1 MTKKPTTSTIDD
13 NAAPVL
19 LSGDNPKIAKGY
31 GDEPVQAYIAA
42 LPGWKQDACCTLDK
56 LIAQTIPGVSK
67 AVKWNS
73 SFYGVTQ
80 GEWFLSFHAMTKYIK
95 IAFFTGAD
103 LSPPP
108 PETSTQANIRYW
120 HIREG
125 DTIDE
130 SQFIDWLQQASQRPG
145 VRM

>member
-1 MTKKPTTSTIDD
+1 
-13 NAAPVL
+13 
-19 LSGDNPKIAKGY
+19 
-31 GDEPVQAYIAA
+31 
-42 LPGWKQDACCTLDK
+42 
-56 LIAQTIPGVSK
+56 
-67 AVKWNS
+67 
-73 SFYGVTQ
+73 
-80 GEWFLSFHAMTKYIK
+80 MTKYIK
-95 IAFFTGAD
+95 IAFFTGAG